1 MSLTRWFCDLGIHG
15 CHGCGIPRSYPVWT
29 CWHQLTF
36 MSSSVVCTQQIVK
49 HSAVI
54 PRCFMH
60 SYVILC
66 VDLTVQCTKTHNG
79 TVTGNFG
86 MKEVADEDGGLAHAL
101 DAISSL
107 KTGGRLLRVGC
118 SWSLS
123 LLVAAI
129 ARNHYKI
136 HDRFALSKPDCGL
149 LLSQKGG
156 FIYILS
162 YPPAGFRLCSFRSL
176 TSSTIG
182 WLQDFHPNRDDDH
195 ES

>member
-1 MSLTRWFCDLGIHG
+1 M
-15 CHGCGIPRSYPVWT
+15 
-29 CWHQLTF
+29 
-36 MSSSVVCTQQIVK
+36 
-49 HSAVI
+49 
-54 PRCFMH
+54 
-60 SYVILC
+60 
-66 VDLTVQCTKTHNG
+66 QCTKTHNG
-79 TVTGNFG
+79 TVTGNFE

-118 SWSLS
+118 IWSLS

-129 ARNHYKI
+129 AQNHYKI

-162 YPPAGFRLCSFRSL
+162 YPPAGFRLCSFGKSHIIYYWM
-176 TSSTIG
+176 TSRFPPQQG
-182 WLQDFHPNRDDDH
+182 WWSWIIINYTTNTQTDNRADTTTYRWMDGRTDGRMDGWMCKYIYIYI
-195 ES
+195 